1 MVQHKGHICLV
12 PMPTLKYD
20 SLASKFHFL
29 RPRVWKRFRDIFI
42 LWEHGIAS
50 LPLRHLNSMDKTGKI
65 NFTLE
70 TDSDTG
76 LEFLDLKLK
85 IVEGKIRVD
94 IFAKPTNSFSYTTP
108 NTCYPK
114 KNISNI
120 PKDTALRL
128 RRICNDYVAF
138 DQRSPK

>member
-29 RPRVWKRFRDIFI
+29 RPRVWKRFRDDIFI
-42 LWEHGIAS
+42 IWEHGIAS
-50 LPLRHLNSMDKTGKI
+50 LPLFSRNLNSMDKTGKI
-65 NFTLE
+65 NFTSE

-76 LEFLDLKLK
+76 LEFLDLKHK

-94 IFAKPTNSFSYTTP
+94 IFAKPTNSFSYTTQH
-108 NTCYPK
+108 T
-114 KNISNI
+114 
-120 PKDTALRL
+120 
-128 RRICNDYVAF
+128 
-138 DQRSPK
+138 